1 MELESVHSGSNNAD
15 LQKNI
20 KSKVPEGDSKEA
32 FLSVLQGLVG
42 FLAPSPAIQ
51 TNIPQVKIAKL
62 EVREKEVQKEEQNY
76 YSEDVDARQSLNEE
90 GDIQTSENNNL
101 DLSADANKDVTEEA
115 VKLSGAKSNNETKE
129 EVVAEVVVQAKTDQS
144 VEENQTQVIVQQT
157 VNKEVVQDTTSQ
169 EKNKLDAEQNAISTE
184 LVSENNVEIAKNAE
198 NTALEATKVQKKTV
212 SETPVE
218 EAQVLESYE
227 AQTDVS
233 LQGNDAN
240 LDPKNTVKISNAK
253 VQKEDSGRSL
263 EDEIEVSYF
272 NARELLKS
280 SQDHVAPAVDKTVNA
295 PFVSAKDSLGIKV
308 LGEMALQ
315 AAFRGQ
321 ANLDFGSNLNFS
333 KNSNIK
339 LDQSQG
345 MMQSNKPVLEKNS
358 SEKVISNSF
367 HARTAQAQVMIDKVK
382 AVIEQAAVNKTNDS
396 ITVKIDP
403 PHLGEL
409 TVKVSEKKGQI
420 YAKITPESKEVE
432 EVLRSQARELS
443 LVIQA
448 LGYKEEDVEVSIGTA
463 TPDFYRAFSHHDS
476 ANSGFSNSNSGL
488 NKSRFGVLGNSEQT
502 GINID
507 NNLTSEDLVGWV
519 A

>member
-1 MELESVHSGSNNAD
+1 VELESVQSGSNNAD

-20 KSKVPEGDSKEA
+20 KSKVPEGDAKEA

-42 FLAPSPAIQ
+42 FLAPTPNIQ

-76 YSEDVDARQSLNEE
+76 YSEDVDSRQSLNEE

-101 DLSADANKDVTEEA
+101 DLSADVNKNATDEA

-144 VEENQTQVIVQQT
+144 VEENQTQVIVQQI
-157 VNKEVVQDTTSQ
+157 VNKEVVQDTTSE
-169 EKNKLDAEQNAISTE
+169 EKNKLNAEQNAISTE
-184 LVSENNVEIAKNAE
+184 FVAENNIEIAKNAE
-198 NTALEATKVQKKTV
+198 NTALEVTKVQKKVV

-218 EAQVLESYE
+218 EQVLESYE

-233 LQGNDAN
+233 LQGNEAN
-240 LDPKNTVKISNAK
+240 LDPKSTVKVLNAK
-253 VQKEDSGRSL
+253 VQKDDSGRSL

-272 NARELLKS
+272 NARELMKA
-280 SQDHVAPAVDKTVNA
+280 SQDNFAPSVDKPLVGPVLN
-295 PFVSAKDSLGIKV
+295 AKDSLGIKV

-321 ANLDFGSNLNFS
+321 SNLDFGANSNFS
-333 KNSNIK
+333 KGSNIK
-339 LDQSQG
+339 LDQNQG
-345 MMQSNKPVLEKNS
+345 MIQSSKPVLEKNS
-358 SEKVISNSF
+358 SEKVINNSF

-476 ANSGFSNSNSGL
+476 ANSGFSNSNTGL